1 MVFARLLLTTMVMAY
16 SEHTSDGS
24 SYDLSS
30 YDAWRKLTPS
40 VGPMDDNETDAMA
53 NETDS
58 MANETEADV
67 VIVTPVVT
75 TTFTSVLTFDDD
87 EDIEE
92 FMAPASL
99 AAMADNLMAE
109 GSTYEGKTVE
119 ITALIKIGIAYTFPE
134 GTEISSIQCVTA
146 VAEAWAVTADMVT
159 CATAEADM
167 EASAATTTMA
177 AVTTTTTMAGRRLTD
192 VVMDVQVAYTSVA
205 DAMAGEE
212 ANDDE
217 GDFIAALA
225 DLESPITATP
235 TASDTD
241 VTVEVVIAVTGSDQ
255 ADDPPV
261 DAIAEASGFVVTATV
276 SEAMVTYTIM
286 PCSDSDGICGSADV
300 LMADASAIGCAG
312 EICTAALDAET
323 CCMTAVVG
331 STDSGAP
338 ATCMLGSLVALVL
351 SCNFLLS

>member
-1 MVFARLLLTTMVMAY
+1 
-16 SEHTSDGS
+16 
-24 SYDLSS
+24 
-30 YDAWRKLTPS
+30 
-40 VGPMDDNETDAMA
+40 MDDNETDAMA

-87 EDIEE
+87 DDIEA
-92 FMAPASL
+92 FMTPASL
-99 AAMADNLMAE
+99 AAMADNLVAE

-119 ITALIKIGIAYTFPE
+119 ITALVKIGIAYTFPE
-134 GTEISSIQCVTA
+134 GTEISSTECVTA

-159 CATAEADM
+159 CATVEADM

-177 AVTTTTTMAGRRLTD
+177 AVTTTTTMADLSRRLTD

-205 DAMAGEE
+205 AAMAGDT
-212 ANDDE
+212 ANYDE
-217 GDFIAALA
+217 GGFIAALA
-225 DLESPITATP
+225 ELEPPIAATP
-235 TASDTD
+235 TGSDTD

-261 DAIAEASGFVVTATV
+261 DAIADASGFLVTATV